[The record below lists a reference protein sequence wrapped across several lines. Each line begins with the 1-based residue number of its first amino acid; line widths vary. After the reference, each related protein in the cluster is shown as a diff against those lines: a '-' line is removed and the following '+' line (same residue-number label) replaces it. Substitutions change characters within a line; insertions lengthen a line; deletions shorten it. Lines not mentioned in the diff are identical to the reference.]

1 MERGPIVSEY
11 FKLRDYLNRANKLSN
26 RATKIEFEIG
36 EGQLFEYKLFAVS
49 RGQNE
54 VHKIAVAERTASKI
68 WERTGNTP
76 FAQLEEFCAAGLNDF
91 EVRRPYV
98 GRSRKIPDE
107 LLETMAKGIATGLKM
122 LLLNKS
128 YEP

>member
-11 FKLRDYLNRANKLSN
+11 FRLRDYLNRANKLSN
-26 RATKIEFEIG
+26 RITKIEFEI
-36 EGQLFEYKLFAVS
+36 EEIRLFEYKFFAVS
-49 RGQNE
+49 SGQNE
-54 VHKIAVAERTASKI
+54 IHKIAVAERTESKI

-76 FAQLEEFCAAGLNDF
+76 FAKLEEFCAASLN
-91 EVRRPYV
+91 ELEERRGPTN
-98 GRSRKIPDE
+98 RSRKIPHE
-107 LLETMAKGIATGLKM
+107 LRELMTKWISKRLRM

>member
-11 FKLRDYLNRANKLSN
+11 FRLRDYLNRANKLSN
-26 RATKIEFEIG
+26 RITEIG
-36 EGQLFEYKLFAVS
+36 FEVEEVRLLEYKLFAIS
-49 RGQNE
+49 SGQNE
-54 VHKIAVAERTASKI
+54 IHKIAIAERTVSKI

-76 FAQLEEFCAAGLNDF
+76 FSKLEEFCANCLN
-91 EVRRPYV
+91 ELERRRTSLA
-98 GRSRKIPDE
+98 RSRKIPGE
-107 LLETMAKGIATGLKM
+107 LRDVMAKQISARLKM

>member
-26 RATKIEFEIG
+26 RITKIGFEI
-36 EGQLFEYKLFAVS
+36 EEIRLFEYKLFAVS
-49 RGQNE
+49 SGQNE
-54 VHKIAVAERTASKI
+54 IHKIAIAERTASKI

-76 FAQLEEFCAAGLNDF
+76 FAQLEEFCATCLND
-91 EVRRPYV
+91 EEKRQAPLN
-98 GRSRKIPDE
+98 RSRKIPHE
-107 LLETMAKGIATGLKM
+107 LCELMAKWISTRLKM
-122 LLLNKS
+122 LQLNKN